1 MTEPISMSAAGAGGV
16 RPPDKS
22 TSARSTESAG
32 AGAAF
37 KALLESLEKRAD
49 QLEKKSESD
58 LSRENLAAAVGDARK
73 SLDEMLSLKD
83 RVLEEW
89 RAAEQQSR
97 AKS

>member
-1 MTEPISMSAAGAGGV
+1 MTEPISTTIAGAGGV

-22 TSARSTESAG
+22 TSSRAVETAG

-37 KALLESLEKRAD
+37 KALLESLERRAD
-49 QLEKKSESD
+49 QLEKKSEGEVT
-58 LSRENLAAAVGDARK
+58 RENLSAAVGDARK

-89 RAAEQQSR
+89 RAAEQRSR